1 MAKPNNLI
9 TGLITGAV
17 VGAIAGLLFAPKT
30 GQETREIVANRA
42 GVIRQ
47 KAGDYVGSVREK
59 IRRGKGL
66 EGSEETSTNH
76 VDVVGG

>member
-1 MAKPNNLI
+1 MAKPNNLV

-47 KAGDYVGSVREK
+47 KAGDYVG
-59 IRRGKGL
+59 
-66 EGSEETSTNH
+66 
-76 VDVVGG
+76 